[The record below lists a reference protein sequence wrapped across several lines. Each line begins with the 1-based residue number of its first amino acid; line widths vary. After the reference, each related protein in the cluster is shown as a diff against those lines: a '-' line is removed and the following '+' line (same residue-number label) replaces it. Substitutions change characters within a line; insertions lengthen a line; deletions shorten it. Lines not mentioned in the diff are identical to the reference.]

1 MESNQHSVIME
12 VLHRLEKAGVL
23 GQLVLVGSWC
33 LYFYR
38 SYFAV
43 GSFYSVLR
51 TRDIDF
57 LVPTPVRNPN
67 SVDVVALL
75 DDLGFIP
82 EIKAGGYIQLMHPE
96 VMLEFL
102 VAERGRGYD
111 KPYPLPHLGIN
122 AQALRFM
129 DIANDSAINLE
140 HEGITIRVPHPAA
153 FALHKLIIVSRRKNE
168 AKALRDTSSAV
179 EILTL
184 LIRAGDTEMLH
195 DLLAG
200 FPRTWK
206 KTIYRVLEQSGHG
219 NLATA
224 LRKLDT

>member
-38 SYFAV
+38 SYFAE
-43 GSFYSVLR
+43 GSFYSMLR

-82 EIKAGGYIQLMHPE
+82 EIKAGGYIQLIHPE

-140 HEGITIRVPHPAA
+140 YEGITIRVPHPAA
-153 FALHKLIIVSRRKNE
+153 FALHKLIIVPRRKNE

-184 LIRAGDTEMLH
+184 LIHAGDTEMLH
-195 DLLAG
+195 ALLAG
-200 FPRTWK
+200 FPHTWK
-206 KTIYRVLEQSGHG
+206 KTIYRVLEQSDHG
-219 NLATA
+219 NLAAA